1 MYPGMETKRPDH
13 QPSSHLD
20 TQIGTLLDR
29 LNESASIVDRLLAMP
44 LPRDDGPSENADW
57 DAVVA
62 RRMES
67 RLATALRSL
76 LEEEPTRKRA

>member
-1 MYPGMETKRPDH
+1 MDTKRTDDQNH
-13 QPSSHLD
+13 SDLD
-20 TQIGTLLDR
+20 AQIATLLDR

-44 LPRDDGPSENADW
+44 LPKQDGPSDNADW

-76 LEEEPTRKRA
+76 LEEEPARKRA